1 MPLQS
6 PSTTSAVQPIS
17 PDHGLFWTLERVVA
31 WLERNNFS
39 REWQDAFRNLNI
51 HGMDFLEIG
60 QRYSPQPHQTI
71 LPEVLRL
78 YGPNADL
85 ERENKAGKRIKS
97 LLREIMIL
105 GQNAPVISPTPP
117 LGNVPM
123 APGYSEDSSGKGF
136 IKGSGRQAKPSANR
150 RATLSETYDN
160 PSGQSDP
167 RASAE
172 LQPRAASDQQV
183 PTRRSEYSKSALGGI
198 NNVRGQS
205 PSSSVTSLHHG
216 GNSQGPYAS
225 SSRGLQDSP
234 QSSPSPSYQ
243 NMPGRHAKTNSQESI
258 ASSVYKDGSRWA
270 VADNN
275 QKADAKS
282 RNNGRPSTSHE
293 KESSSKFKTFFHRR
307 KPRDD
312 DSHV

>member
-1 MPLQS
+1 
-6 PSTTSAVQPIS
+6 
-17 PDHGLFWTLERVVA
+17 
-31 WLERNNFS
+31 
-39 REWQDAFRNLNI
+39 
-51 HGMDFLEIG
+51 MDFLEIG
-60 QRYSPQPHQTI
+60 QRYSPQLHQVI

-78 YGPNADL
+78 YGQNADP
-85 ERENKAGKRIKS
+85 ERENKAGKKIKS
-97 LLREIMIL
+97 LVREIMKL
-105 GQNAPVISPTPP
+105 GQNAVIPPTPP

-123 APGYSEDSSGKGF
+123 SPAYSEDSTGKGF
-136 IKGSGRQAKPSANR
+136 IKGSGRQAKPNTTR

-160 PSGQSDP
+160 PNGQSDP

-172 LQPRAASDQQV
+172 LQPRATSDQQI
-183 PTRRSEYSKSALGGI
+183 PTGRSGYSKLALGGM

-205 PSSSVTSLHHG
+205 PSSSVASLHHG

-270 VADNN
+270 LVDNN
-275 QKADAKS
+275 QKADAKP

-293 KESSSKFKTFFHRR
+293 KESSSKFGMKSLFRRNKT
-307 KPRDD
+307 RDD

>member
-1 MPLQS
+1 
-6 PSTTSAVQPIS
+6 
-17 PDHGLFWTLERVVA
+17 
-31 WLERNNFS
+31 
-39 REWQDAFRNLNI
+39 
-51 HGMDFLEIG
+51 MDFLEIG
-60 QRYSPQPHQTI
+60 QRYSPQLHQAI

-78 YGPNADL
+78 YGQNADP
-85 ERENKAGKRIKS
+85 ERENKAGKKIKG
-97 LLREIMIL
+97 LVREIMKL
-105 GQNAPVISPTPP
+105 GQNAPIPPTPP
-117 LGNVPM
+117 IGAVPM
-123 APGYSEDSSGKGF
+123 SPAYSEDSPGKVF
-136 IKGSGRQAKPSANR
+136 IKGSGRQAKPNATR
-150 RATLSETYDN
+150 RPTLSETYDS

-172 LQPRAASDQQV
+172 LQPRSAPDQQV
-183 PTRRSEYSKSALGGI
+183 PTRRSDYSKAALGGM

-205 PSSSVTSLHHG
+205 PSSSVASLHHG

-270 VADNN
+270 VDTN

-293 KESSSKFKTFFHRR
+293 KESSSSKFGMKSLFSRR
-307 KPRDD
+307 NKARDD
-312 DSHV
+312 DPHV